1 MPLLRKRFDPMPNKI
16 TRSLIYWMIL
26 LPLVIVIL
34 FPFAVMFI
42 TAVRPREELFVYP
55 ATWWISEF
63 RWTNFAEMWVKTNFG
78 GALLNSLYVS
88 VLATGIALLLSIPA
102 AYAMSRYRFVGKG
115 IYKNFLL
122 MTQMMSPIVLVLGL
136 FRLMMSLGL
145 VNNLNSLVITY
156 AAFNLA
162 FTIWMLQSYFNSIPR
177 DLEEAAWMDGASH
190 MTSLIRIFLPLAVP
204 AIVVTA
210 IFTFINSWNEFVL
223 ALTMMRSSDDFTLPV
238 QIYSQVAGRYQI
250 EWHHVMA
257 GTVLATVPVAIVFS
271 WLQRYL
277 IRGMALGAVK

>member
-1 MPLLRKRFDPMPNKI
+1 MTSKL
-16 TRSLIYWMIL
+16 TRSAIYWLLL
-26 LPLVIVIL
+26 LPLMVVIL
-34 FPFAVMFI
+34 FPFGVMFV

-55 ATWWISEF
+55 ATWGFSEF
-63 RWTNFAEMWVKTNFG
+63 RWENFVEMWVKTNFG
-78 GALLNSLYVS
+78 GALFNSLYVS
-88 VLATGIALLLSIPA
+88 ITATGIALLLSIPA
-102 AYAMSRYRFVGKG
+102 AYAMSRYRFSGKG
-115 IYKNFLL
+115 AYRTFLL

-145 VNNLNSLVITY
+145 VNDLNSLVITY
-156 AAFNLA
+156 AAFNMA

-190 MTSLIRIFLPLAVP
+190 LTSLVRIFLPLAVP

-223 ALTMMRSSDDFTLPV
+223 ALTMMRSSNSFTLPV
-238 QIYSQVAGRYQI
+238 QIYAQVAGRYQV

>member
-1 MPLLRKRFDPMPNKI
+1 MISKLKK
-16 TRSLIYWMIL
+16 TVIYWL
-26 LPLVIVIL
+26 LLAPLVIVIL
-34 FPFAVMFI
+34 FPFAVMFV

-55 ATWWISEF
+55 PRWTFSQF
-63 RWTNFAEMWVKTNFG
+63 RWDNFVDMWVKTNFG

-88 VLATGIALLLSIPA
+88 VSATVLALLFSIPA
-102 AYAMSRYRFVGKG
+102 AYALSRYRFPGKG
-115 IYKNFLL
+115 LYRNFLL

-136 FRLMMSLGL
+136 FRLMVAFGL

-156 AAFNLA
+156 AAFNMA
-162 FTIWMLQSYFNSIPR
+162 FTIWMLQSYFNTIPR
-177 DLEEAAWMDGASH
+177 ELEEAAWMDGASH
-190 MTSLIRIFLPLAVP
+190 YFSLVKIFLPLAVP
-204 AIVVTA
+204 AMVVTA

-223 ALTMMRSSDDFTLPV
+223 ALTMIRSNDDFTLPV
-238 QIYSQVAGRYQI
+238 MIFSQVAGRYQI

-257 GTVLATVPVAIVFS
+257 ATVLATVPVAIVFS

>member
-1 MPLLRKRFDPMPNKI
+1 MQGKLKR
-16 TRSLIYWMIL
+16 SVIYWL
-26 LPLVIVIL
+26 VLSPLCVVIL
-34 FPFAVMFI
+34 FPFAVMFS
-42 TAVRPREELFVYP
+42 TALRPRAEIFVYP
-55 ATWWISEF
+55 P
-63 RWTNFAEMWVKTNFG
+63 RWTFSEIRWENFSEMWVKTNFG
-78 GALLNSLYVS
+78 GAFLNSLYVS
-88 VLATGIALLLSIPA
+88 VAATLIALVLSIPA
-102 AYAMSRYRFVGKG
+102 AYAMSRYRFAGKG
-115 IYKNFLL
+115 GYRIFLL

-136 FRLMMSLGL
+136 FRLMMAMGL
-145 VNNLNSLVITY
+145 VNDPNSLVITY
-156 AAFNLA
+156 AAFNMA

-190 MTSLIRIFLPLAVP
+190 LTSLIRIFLPLAVP

-223 ALTMMRSSDDFTLPV
+223 ALTMMRSAEDFTLPV
-238 QIYSQVAGRYQI
+238 QIYSQVAGRYQV

>member
-1 MPLLRKRFDPMPNKI
+1 M
-16 TRSLIYWMIL
+16 RSKLNRSVIYWIIL
-26 LPLVIVIL
+26 APLIVVIL
-34 FPFAVMFI
+34 FPFAVMFV
-42 TAVRPREELFVYP
+42 TAVRPRAELFVYP
-55 ATWWISEF
+55 PTWGFSEF
-63 RWTNFAEMWVKTNFG
+63 RWENFSEMWVKTNFG

-88 VLATGIALLLSIPA
+88 IAATSVALLLSIPA
-102 AYAMSRYRFVGKG
+102 AYAMSRYRFAGKG
-115 IYKNFLL
+115 LYKNFLL

-136 FRLMMSLGL
+136 YRLMVMLGL
-145 VNNLNSLVITY
+145 VSDLNSLVIIY
-156 AAFNLA
+156 AAFNMA
-162 FTIWMLQSYFNSIPR
+162 FAIWMLQSYFNSIPR

-190 MTSLIRIFLPLAVP
+190 LTSLVRIFLPLAVP

-223 ALTMMRSSDDFTLPV
+223 ALTMMRRSEDFTLPV

-257 GTVLATVPVAIVFS
+257 ATVLATVPVAIVFS

>member
-1 MPLLRKRFDPMPNKI
+1 MSRKL
-16 TRSLIYWMIL
+16 TRSLLYWL
-26 LPLVIVIL
+26 FLSPLVVVIL
-34 FPFAVMFI
+34 FPFGVMFV
-42 TAVRPREELFVYP
+42 TAIRPRDEIFTYP
-55 ATWWISEF
+55 PTWGFSEF
-63 RWTNFAEMWVKTNFG
+63 RWTNFSEMWVKTNFG
-78 GALLNSLYVS
+78 GALMNSIYVS
-88 VLATGIALLLSIPA
+88 VLATAIALLLAIPA
-102 AYAMSRYRFVGKG
+102 AYAMSRYRFAGKG
-115 IYKNFLL
+115 LYRNFLL

-136 FRLMMSLGL
+136 FRLMMAMGL
-145 VNNLNSLVITY
+145 VNDLNSLVVTY

-177 DLEEAAWMDGASH
+177 DLEEAAWIDGASH
-190 MTSLIRIFLPLAVP
+190 LTSLVRIFLPLAVP
-204 AIVVTA
+204 AMVVAA

-223 ALTMMRSSDDFTLPV
+223 ALTLMRSSEDFTLPV
-238 QIYSQVAGRYQI
+238 QIYAQVAGRYQV

>member
-1 MPLLRKRFDPMPNKI
+1 MSRKLR
-16 TRSLIYWMIL
+16 RSIIYWAIL
-26 LPLVIVIL
+26 SPLVVVII
-34 FPFAVMFI
+34 FPFAVMFV
-42 TAVRPREELFVYP
+42 TAVRPRDELFVYP
-55 ATWWISEF
+55 PTWTFSEF
-63 RWTNFAEMWVKTNFG
+63 RWENFAEMWVKTNFG

-88 VLATGIALLLSIPA
+88 ITATLIALVLSIPA
-102 AYAMSRYRFVGKG
+102 AYAMSRYRFAGKG
-115 IYKNFLL
+115 AYRTFLL

-136 FRLMMSLGL
+136 FRLMSTLGL
-145 VNNLNSLVITY
+145 VDSLNSLVITY
-156 AAFNLA
+156 AAFNMA

-190 MTSLIRIFLPLAVP
+190 FTSLVKVFLPLAVP
-204 AIVVTA
+204 AMVVTA

-223 ALTMMRSSDDFTLPV
+223 ALTMLRSSEQFTLPV
-238 QIYSQVAGRYQI
+238 QIFSQVAGRYQV

>member
-1 MPLLRKRFDPMPNKI
+1 MSRKL
-16 TRSLIYWMIL
+16 TRSLLYWAML
-26 LPLVIVIL
+26 SPLVVVIL
-34 FPFAVMFI
+34 FPFGVMFV
-42 TAVRPREELFVYP
+42 TAIRPRDEIFTYP
-55 ATWWISEF
+55 PTWGFSEF
-63 RWTNFAEMWVKTNFG
+63 RWSNFAEMWTKTNFG
-78 GALLNSLYVS
+78 GALMNSLYVS
-88 VLATGIALLLSIPA
+88 VLSTAIALLLAIPA
-102 AYAMSRYRFVGKG
+102 AYAMSRYRFAGKG
-115 IYKNFLL
+115 LYRNFLL

-136 FRLMMSLGL
+136 FRLMMALGL
-145 VNNLNSLVITY
+145 VNDLNSLVVTY

-177 DLEEAAWMDGASH
+177 DLEEAAWIDGASH
-190 MTSLIRIFLPLAVP
+190 LTSLVRIFLPLAVP
-204 AIVVTA
+204 AMVVAA

-223 ALTMMRSSDDFTLPV
+223 ALTLMRSSEDFTLPV
-238 QIYSQVAGRYQI
+238 QIYAQVAGRYQV

>member
-1 MPLLRKRFDPMPNKI
+1 MSSKLS
-16 TRSLIYWMIL
+16 RSLLYWL
-26 LPLVIVIL
+26 FLSPLVVVNL
-34 FPFAVMFI
+34 FPFGVMFV
-42 TAVRPREELFVYP
+42 TAVRPRDEIFAYP
-55 ATWWISEF
+55 PTWGFSAF
-63 RWTNFAEMWVKTNFG
+63 RWENFAEMWVKTNFG

-88 VLATGIALLLSIPA
+88 ISATVIALVLSIPA
-102 AYAMSRYRFVGKG
+102 AYAMSRYRFAGKG
-115 IYKNFLL
+115 AYRTFLL

-136 FRLMMSLGL
+136 FRLMMTLGL
-145 VNNLNSLVITY
+145 VNNLNSLVLTY

-177 DLEEAAWMDGASH
+177 DLEEAAWIDGASH
-190 MTSLIRIFLPLAVP
+190 LTSLTRIFLPLAVP
-204 AIVVTA
+204 AMVVTA

-223 ALTMMRSSDDFTLPV
+223 ALTMMRSSEDFTLPV
-238 QIYSQVAGRYQI
+238 QIYAQVAGRYQV

-257 GTVLATVPVAIVFS
+257 ATVLATVPVAILFS

>member
-1 MPLLRKRFDPMPNKI
+1 M
-16 TRSLIYWMIL
+16 RSKLSRSILYWIIL
-26 LPLVIVIL
+26 APLVVIIL
-34 FPFAVMFI
+34 FPFAVMFV
-42 TAVRPREELFVYP
+42 TAIRPRDELFVYP
-55 ATWWISEF
+55 PTWSFSEF
-63 RWTNFAEMWVKTNFG
+63 RWENFSEMWVKTNFG

-88 VLATGIALLLSIPA
+88 ISATALALVLSIPA
-102 AYAMSRYRFVGKG
+102 AYAMSRYRFAGKG
-115 IYKNFLL
+115 LYKNFLL

-136 FRLMMSLGL
+136 YRLMIMLGL
-145 VNNLNSLVITY
+145 VSDLNSLVIIY
-156 AAFNLA
+156 AAFNMA

-190 MTSLIRIFLPLAVP
+190 LTSLVRIFLPLAVP

-223 ALTMMRSSDDFTLPV
+223 ALTMMRKSEDFTLPV
-238 QIYSQVAGRYQI
+238 QIYSQVAGRYQV

-277 IRGMALGAVK
+277 IRGMALGSVK

>member
-1 MPLLRKRFDPMPNKI
+1 MSRKLR
-16 TRSLIYWMIL
+16 RSIIYWAIL
-26 LPLVIVIL
+26 SPLVVVIL
-34 FPFAVMFI
+34 FPFAVMFV
-42 TAVRPREELFVYP
+42 TAVRPRDELFVYP
-55 ATWWISEF
+55 PTWTFSEF
-63 RWTNFAEMWVKTNFG
+63 RWENFAEMWVKTNFG

-88 VLATGIALLLSIPA
+88 ITATLIALVLSIPA
-102 AYAMSRYRFVGKG
+102 AYAMSRYRFAGKG
-115 IYKNFLL
+115 AYRTFLL

-136 FRLMMSLGL
+136 FRLMAAMGL
-145 VNNLNSLVITY
+145 VDSLNSLVITY
-156 AAFNLA
+156 AAFNMA

-190 MTSLIRIFLPLAVP
+190 FTSLVKVFLPLAVP
-204 AIVVTA
+204 AMVVTA

-223 ALTMMRSSDDFTLPV
+223 ALTMLRSSEQFTLPV
-238 QIYSQVAGRYQI
+238 QIFSQVAGRYQV

>member
-1 MPLLRKRFDPMPNKI
+1 MMSKTKRSI
-16 TRSLIYWMIL
+16 LYWIIL
-26 LPLVIVIL
+26 APLVIVIL
-34 FPFAVMFI
+34 FPFAVMFV
-42 TAVRPREELFVYP
+42 TAVRPRDELFVYP
-55 ATWWISEF
+55 PTWGFSEF
-63 RWTNFAEMWVKTNFG
+63 RWENFAEMWVKTNFG

-88 VLATGIALLLSIPA
+88 ITATGAALVLSIPA
-102 AYAMSRYRFVGKG
+102 AYAMSRYRFAGKG
-115 IYKNFLL
+115 LYKNFLL

-136 FRLMMSLGL
+136 FRLMMTLGL
-145 VNNLNSLVITY
+145 VNDLNSLVITY
-156 AAFNLA
+156 AAFNMA

-190 MTSLIRIFLPLAVP
+190 LTSLIRIFLPLAVP

-223 ALTMMRSSDDFTLPV
+223 ALTMMRSAEDFTLPV
-238 QIYSQVAGRYQI
+238 QIYSQVAGRYQV

>member
-1 MPLLRKRFDPMPNKI
+1 MMSKTKRSI
-16 TRSLIYWMIL
+16 LYWIIL
-26 LPLVIVIL
+26 APLVVVIL
-34 FPFAVMFI
+34 FPFAVMFV
-42 TAVRPREELFVYP
+42 TAVRPRDELFVYP
-55 ATWWISEF
+55 PTWGFSEF
-63 RWTNFAEMWVKTNFG
+63 RWENFAEMWVKTNFG

-88 VLATGIALLLSIPA
+88 ITATGAALVLSIPA

-115 IYKNFLL
+115 LYKNFLL

-136 FRLMMSLGL
+136 FRLMMTLGL
-145 VNNLNSLVITY
+145 VNDLNSLVITY
-156 AAFNLA
+156 AAFNMA

-190 MTSLIRIFLPLAVP
+190 LTSLIRIFLPLAVP

-223 ALTMMRSSDDFTLPV
+223 ALTMMRSAEDFTLPV
-238 QIYSQVAGRYQI
+238 QIYSQVAGRYQV